1 MTHTISVIQ
10 QKGGCGKSTLTV
22 SLASILAGEGHKV
35 IIPDTDTLRS
45 SSLWAEQEVPC
56 RGEIDHVHE
65 TNDNEIIG
73 LLRELQGQYDYTL
86 VDTAGFNTR
95 IAAYVAAASDLVL
108 IPCTSTIAD
117 IQGAVNIQ
125 HFLCKLSAEIGKAIN
140 SAVVRTDFKRG
151 QINDEAISA
160 KLTEEPDLD
169 VLDSVLWQ
177 STTFKTALNT
187 GEQLRG
193 LAKAHT
199 QELVR
204 ELRCKHLIPPVITHK
219 EAA

>member
-35 IIPDTDTLRS
+35 IIPDTDALRS
-45 SSLWAEQEVPC
+45 SSLWAEQEVPS

-65 TNDNEIIG
+65 TNDNEIIS

-108 IPCTSTIAD
+108 IPCTTTIAD
-117 IQGAVNIQ
+117 IQGAVNTQ
-125 HFLCKLSAEIGKAIN
+125 RFLSKLSAKIGKAIN
-140 SAVVRTDFKRG
+140 SAVVRTNFKRG
-151 QINDEAISA
+151 QINDDAISA
-160 KLTEEPDLD
+160 KLNEEADLD
-169 VLDSVLWQ
+169 ILDSVLWH
-177 STTFKTALNT
+177 STTFETALNT

-193 LAKAHT
+193 LAKAHS

-204 ELRCKHLIPPVITHK
+204 ELRSKHLIPPAITHK